1 MGESMSSQRLTDAPP
16 EAATAP
22 SDPAEIER
30 DDAFHLLSNARRRAV
45 LRYLLESEEAAELGT
60 LAEHVAALENGCE
73 TDELSSDDRKRVYIS
88 LYQGHMPKL
97 AKHDLVDYDQARGT
111 VEPNRL
117 IEAFEPYLDEAP
129 LSLDAEAGPSRSDS
143 SQSGVKTAISSLF
156 RR

>member
-1 MGESMSSQRLTDAPP
+1 MAQSMSSQRLTETPP
-16 EAATAP
+16 ETATGSTEP
-22 SDPAEIER
+22 TEIER

-45 LRYLLESEEAAELGT
+45 LRYLLERDEEAELGT
-60 LAEHVAALENGCE
+60 LAEHVAALENDCE

-97 AKHDLVDYDQARGT
+97 AQHDLVDYDQARGT

-129 LSLDAEAGPSRSDS
+129 LSLDVDSRS
-143 SQSGVKTAISSLF
+143 QSDASRPGFTTAISSLF
-156 RR
+156 GR